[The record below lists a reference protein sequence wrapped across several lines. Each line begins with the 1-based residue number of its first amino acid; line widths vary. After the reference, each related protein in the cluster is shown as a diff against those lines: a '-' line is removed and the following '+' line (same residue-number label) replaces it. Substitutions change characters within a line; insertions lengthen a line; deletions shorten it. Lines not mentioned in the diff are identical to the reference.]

1 MSDRELEMQEDDNL
15 VNEEEVTLEA
25 ADSELEEARSRK
37 VKESDIDDDDTGSDP
52 QGASFGDPSDSGD
65 VTTKKTDEKPKGKG
79 DPMPKTKIGMINAMV
94 DAMKGHKK
102 DEIAASYEKMMAAL
116 DLNEDDDEE
125 EAEESK
131 KNVKEVKKN
140 VKEVKKVT
148 KEDIDVS
155 DDVRALFGEEDLS
168 EEFKESATTIFEAAV
183 VSKINEVLDSVS
195 VDMDAELEAEKHDA
209 VQPLNTRLDD
219 YLEYVVEEWTKENQ
233 IAIESGIRAEIVE
246 NFMEGLRGL
255 FTENYVDIPEEK
267 VDLVDE
273 LAAKVQELEAS
284 VNEEMEK
291 NIDISKQLQEI
302 KKEQIIENISDGLSE
317 NQSDKLKSLADG
329 VDFEDEEDYTKKL
342 ETIKE
347 NYFPSEEVVSEIA
360 DDDEPLEI
368 EDDDKNVNG
377 SMANYMNA
385 ISRSIKK

>member
-1 MSDRELEMQEDDNL
+1 MSDKELEMQEDDNL
-15 VNEEEVTLEA
+15 VTEEEVTLETA
-25 ADSELEEARSRK
+25 SAEEVIAEAEEVQPEDDSEELAE
-37 VKESDIDDDDTGSDP
+37 
-52 QGASFGDPSDSGD
+52 
-65 VTTKKTDEKPKGKG
+65 EKPA
-79 DPMPKTKIGMINAMV
+79 MPKTKIGMINAMV
-94 DAMKGHKK
+94 EYMKGHKK
-102 DEIAASYEKMMAAL
+102 DDIAASYGKLMSAFEP
-116 DLNEDDDEE
+116 DDEDEDEEDDEE
-125 EAEESK
+125 EAKESK
-131 KNVKEVKKN
+131 KKS

-155 DDVRALFGEEDLS
+155 DDVKALFGEEDLS

-183 VSKINEVLDSVS
+183 VSKINEVLDTVS
-195 VDMDAELEAEKHDA
+195 VDMDAELEAEKEDSI
-209 VQPLNTRLDD
+209 QTLSTRLDD
-219 YLEYVVEEWTKENQ
+219 YLEYVVEEWVKENE

-273 LAAKVQELEAS
+273 LAAKVQELETS

-291 NIDISKQLQEI
+291 NIDISKQLQEM
-302 KKEQIIENISDGLSE
+302 KKEQIIESISDGLSE

-329 VDFEDEEDYTKKL
+329 VEFESEEDYTKKL
-342 ETIKE
+342 ETVKE

-360 DDDEPLEI
+360 DDEPLEI

>member
-1 MSDRELEMQEDDNL
+1 MSDQELNMQEDDNL
-15 VNEEEVTLEA
+15 VNEEEVTLDSASTEEIVAEA
-25 ADSELEEARSRK
+25 EEIQPEAEDDSEELVE
-37 VKESDIDDDDTGSDP
+37 
-52 QGASFGDPSDSGD
+52 
-65 VTTKKTDEKPKGKG
+65 EKPA
-79 DPMPKTKIGMINAMV
+79 MPKTKIGMINAMV
-94 DAMKGHKK
+94 EYMKGHKK
-102 DEIAASYEKMMAAL
+102 DDIAASYSKLMSAFEP
-116 DLNEDDDEE
+116 DDEDEDEEDDEE
-125 EAEESK
+125 EAKESK
-131 KNVKEVKKN
+131 KKS

-155 DDVRALFGEEDLS
+155 DDVKALFGEEDLS

-183 VSKINEVLDSVS
+183 VSKINEVLDTVS
-195 VDMDAELEAEKHDA
+195 VDMDAELEAEKEDSI
-209 VQPLNTRLDD
+209 QTLSTRLDD
-219 YLEYVVEEWTKENQ
+219 YLEYVVEEWVKENEV
-233 IAIESGIRAEIVE
+233 AINSGIRAEIVE

-273 LAAKVQELEAS
+273 LAAKVQELETS

-347 NYFPSEEVVSEIA
+347 NYLPSEEVVSEIA

>member
-1 MSDRELEMQEDDNL
+1 MSAFEPDDEDD
-15 VNEEEVTLEA
+15 
-25 ADSELEEARSRK
+25 
-37 VKESDIDDDDTGSDP
+37 
-52 QGASFGDPSDSGD
+52 
-65 VTTKKTDEKPKGKG
+65 DE
-79 DPMPKTKIGMINAMV
+79 
-94 DAMKGHKK
+94 
-102 DEIAASYEKMMAAL
+102 
-116 DLNEDDDEE
+116 EDDDEE
-125 EAEESK
+125 EAKESK
-131 KNVKEVKKN
+131 KKS

-155 DDVRALFGEEDLS
+155 DDVKALFGEEDLS

-183 VSKINEVLDSVS
+183 VSKINEVLDTVS
-195 VDMDAELEAEKHDA
+195 VDMDAELEAEKEDSI
-209 VQPLNTRLDD
+209 QTLSTRLDD
-219 YLEYVVEEWTKENQ
+219 YLEYVVEEWVKENEV
-233 IAIESGIRAEIVE
+233 AINSGIRAEIVE

-273 LAAKVQELEAS
+273 LAAKVQELETS

-302 KKEQIIENISDGLSE
+302 KKEQIIESISDGLSE

-329 VDFEDEEDYTKKL
+329 VEFESEEDYTKKL
-342 ETIKE
+342 ETVKE

-360 DDDEPLEI
+360 DDEPLEI

>member
-15 VNEEEVTLEA
+15 VNEEEVTLETA
-25 ADSELEEARSRK
+25 SAEEVIAEAEEVQPEDDSEELVE
-37 VKESDIDDDDTGSDP
+37 
-52 QGASFGDPSDSGD
+52 
-65 VTTKKTDEKPKGKG
+65 EKPA
-79 DPMPKTKIGMINAMV
+79 MPKTKIGMINAMV
-94 DAMKGHKK
+94 EYMKGHKK
-102 DEIAASYEKMMAAL
+102 DDIAASYSKLMSAFEP
-116 DLNEDDDEE
+116 DDEDEDEEDDEE
-125 EAEESK
+125 EAKESK
-131 KNVKEVKKN
+131 KKS

-155 DDVRALFGEEDLS
+155 DDVKALFGEEDLS

-183 VSKINEVLDSVS
+183 VSKINEVLDTVS
-195 VDMDAELEAEKHDA
+195 VDMDAELEAEKEDSI
-209 VQPLNTRLDD
+209 QTLSTRLDD
-219 YLEYVVEEWTKENQ
+219 YLEYVVEEWVKENE

-302 KKEQIIENISDGLSE
+302 KKEQIIESVSDGLSE

>member
-1 MSDRELEMQEDDNL
+1 MSDQELNIQEDDNL
-15 VNEEEVTLEA
+15 VDEEEVTLESA
-25 ADSELEEARSRK
+25 STDEVISETEEIQPEDDSEELVE
-37 VKESDIDDDDTGSDP
+37 D
-52 QGASFGDPSDSGD
+52 
-65 VTTKKTDEKPKGKG
+65 KPA
-79 DPMPKTKIGMINAMV
+79 MPKTKIGMINAMV
-94 DAMKGHKK
+94 EYMKGHKK
-102 DEIAASYEKMMAAL
+102 DDIAASYTKLMSAFEP
-116 DLNEDDDEE
+116 DEDDDEDDDNEE
-125 EAEESK
+125 EAKESK
-131 KNVKEVKKN
+131 KTKN

-155 DDVRALFGEEDLS
+155 DDVKALFGEEDLS

-183 VSKINEVLDSVS
+183 VSKINEVLDTVS
-195 VDMDAELEAEKHDA
+195 VDMDAELEADKEESI
-209 VQPLNTRLDD
+209 QTLSTRLDD
-219 YLEYVVEEWTKENQ
+219 YLEYVVEEWTKENEV
-233 IAIESGIRAEIVE
+233 AIDSGIRAEIVE

-273 LAAKVQELEAS
+273 LAAKVQELETS

-291 NIDISKQLQEI
+291 NIDISKQLQEM
-302 KKEQIIENISDGLSE
+302 KKEQIIESISDGLSE

-329 VDFEDEEDYTKKL
+329 VEFEDEEDYTKKL
-342 ETIKE
+342 ETVKE

-368 EDDDKNVNG
+368 EDDDKMVNG

>member
-1 MSDRELEMQEDDNL
+1 MSDKELKMQEDDNL
-15 VNEEEVTLEA
+15 VNEEEVTLETA
-25 ADSELEEARSRK
+25 SAEEVIAEAEEVQPEDDSEELAE
-37 VKESDIDDDDTGSDP
+37 
-52 QGASFGDPSDSGD
+52 
-65 VTTKKTDEKPKGKG
+65 EKPA
-79 DPMPKTKIGMINAMV
+79 MPKTKIGMINAMV
-94 DAMKGHKK
+94 EYMKGHKK
-102 DEIAASYEKMMAAL
+102 DDIAASYSKLMSAFEP
-116 DLNEDDDEE
+116 DDEDDDEEDDDEE
-125 EAEESK
+125 EAKESK
-131 KNVKEVKKN
+131 KKS

-155 DDVRALFGEEDLS
+155 DDVKALFGEEDLS

-183 VSKINEVLDSVS
+183 VSKINEVLDTVS
-195 VDMDAELEAEKHDA
+195 VDMDAELEAEKEDSI
-209 VQPLNTRLDD
+209 QTLSTRLDD
-219 YLEYVVEEWTKENQ
+219 YLEYVVEEWVKENEV
-233 IAIESGIRAEIVE
+233 AINSGIRAEIVE

-273 LAAKVQELEAS
+273 LAAKVQELETS

-302 KKEQIIENISDGLSE
+302 KKEQIIESISDGLSE

-329 VDFEDEEDYTKKL
+329 VEFESEEDYTKKL
-342 ETIKE
+342 ETVKE

-360 DDDEPLEI
+360 DNDEPLEI

>member
-1 MSDRELEMQEDDNL
+1 MSDKELEMQEDDNL
-15 VNEEEVTLEA
+15 VTEEEVTLETA
-25 ADSELEEARSRK
+25 SAEEVIAEAEEVQPEDDSEELAE
-37 VKESDIDDDDTGSDP
+37 
-52 QGASFGDPSDSGD
+52 
-65 VTTKKTDEKPKGKG
+65 EKPA
-79 DPMPKTKIGMINAMV
+79 MPKTKIGMINAMV
-94 DAMKGHKK
+94 EYMKGHKK
-102 DEIAASYEKMMAAL
+102 DDIAASYGKLMSAFEP
-116 DLNEDDDEE
+116 DDEDEDEEDDEE
-125 EAEESK
+125 EAKESK
-131 KNVKEVKKN
+131 KKS

-155 DDVRALFGEEDLS
+155 DDVKALFGEEDLS

-195 VDMDAELEAEKHDA
+195 VDMDAELEAEKEDSI
-209 VQPLNTRLDD
+209 QTLSTRLDD
-219 YLEYVVEEWTKENQ
+219 YLEYVVEEWVKENE

-273 LAAKVQELEAS
+273 LAAKVQELETS

-291 NIDISKQLQEI
+291 NIDISKQLQEM
-302 KKEQIIENISDGLSE
+302 KKEQIIESISDGLSE

-329 VDFEDEEDYTKKL
+329 VEFESEEDYTKKL
-342 ETIKE
+342 ETVKE

-360 DDDEPLEI
+360 DDEPLEI

>member
-1 MSDRELEMQEDDNL
+1 
-15 VNEEEVTLEA
+15 
-25 ADSELEEARSRK
+25 
-37 VKESDIDDDDTGSDP
+37 
-52 QGASFGDPSDSGD
+52 
-65 VTTKKTDEKPKGKG
+65 
-79 DPMPKTKIGMINAMV
+79 MPKSKIGMIYAMV
-94 DAMKGHKK
+94 EYMKGHKK
-102 DEIAASYEKMMAAL
+102 DDIAASYSKLMSAFEP
-116 DLNEDDDEE
+116 DDEDEDEEADEE
-125 EAEESK
+125 EAKESK
-131 KNVKEVKKN
+131 KKS

-155 DDVRALFGEEDLS
+155 DDVKALFGEEDLS

-195 VDMDAELEAEKHDA
+195 VDMDAELEAEKEDSI
-209 VQPLNTRLDD
+209 QTLSTRLDD
-219 YLEYVVEEWTKENQ
+219 YLEYVVEEWVKENE

-273 LAAKVQELEAS
+273 LAAKVQELETS

-302 KKEQIIENISDGLSE
+302 KKEQIIESISDGLSE

-329 VDFEDEEDYTKKL
+329 VEFESEEDYTKKL
-342 ETIKE
+342 ETVKE

-360 DDDEPLEI
+360 DDEPLEI

>member
-1 MSDRELEMQEDDNL
+1 MSDQELNMQEDDNL
-15 VNEEEVTLEA
+15 VNEEEVTLDSASVEETEEVIDEA
-25 ADSELEEARSRK
+25 KKS
-37 VKESDIDDDDTGSDP
+37 VKEFKADHDDSDVPDP
-52 QGASFGDPSDSGD
+52 VGN
-65 VTTKKTDEKPKGKG
+65 KTDEKPKGGG

-102 DEIAASYEKMMAAL
+102 DEIAASYKKMMAAL
-116 DLNEDDDEE
+116 DMDDDSEDDEE
-125 EAEESK
+125 EAPVESK
-131 KNVKEVKKN
+131 KS

-155 DDVRALFGEEDLS
+155 DDVKALFGEEDLS

-183 VSKINEVLDSVS
+183 VSKINEVLDNVS
-195 VDMDAELEAEKHDA
+195 VDMDAELEAEKEDA
-209 VQPLNTRLDD
+209 VQALSTRLDD

-246 NFMEGLRGL
+246 NFMEGLRNL
-255 FTENYVDIPEEK
+255 FSENYVDIPEEK

-273 LAAKVQELEAS
+273 LAAKVQELETS

-291 NIDISKQLQEI
+291 NIEISKQLQER
-302 KKEQIIENISDGLSE
+302 KKEQIIESISDGLSE
-317 NQSDKLKSLADG
+317 NQSDKLKSLAEG

-342 ETIKE
+342 ETVKE

-360 DDDEPLEI
+360 DNDEPLEL
-368 EDDDKNVNG
+368 EDDDKMVNG

-385 ISRSIKK
+385 ISRSKKSNLL

>member
-1 MSDRELEMQEDDNL
+1 MSDKELEMQEDDNL
-15 VNEEEVTLEA
+15 VNEEEVTLETA
-25 ADSELEEARSRK
+25 SAEEVIAEAEEVQPEDDSEELAE
-37 VKESDIDDDDTGSDP
+37 
-52 QGASFGDPSDSGD
+52 
-65 VTTKKTDEKPKGKG
+65 EKPA
-79 DPMPKTKIGMINAMV
+79 MPKTKIGMINAMV
-94 DAMKGHKK
+94 EYMKGHKK
-102 DEIAASYEKMMAAL
+102 DDIAASYSKLMSAFEP
-116 DLNEDDDEE
+116 DDEDEDEEDDEE
-125 EAEESK
+125 EAKESK
-131 KNVKEVKKN
+131 KKS

-155 DDVRALFGEEDLS
+155 DDVKALFGEEDLS

-183 VSKINEVLDSVS
+183 VSKINEVLDTVS
-195 VDMDAELEAEKHDA
+195 VDMDAELEAEKEDSI
-209 VQPLNTRLDD
+209 QTLSTRLDD
-219 YLEYVVEEWTKENQ
+219 YLEYVVEEWVKENEV
-233 IAIESGIRAEIVE
+233 AINSGIRAEIVE

-273 LAAKVQELEAS
+273 LAAKVQELETS

-302 KKEQIIENISDGLSE
+302 KKEQIIESISDGLSE

-329 VDFEDEEDYTKKL
+329 VEFESEEDYTKKL
-342 ETIKE
+342 ETVKE

-360 DDDEPLEI
+360 DDEPLEI

>member
-1 MSDRELEMQEDDNL
+1 MSDKELEMQEDDNL
-15 VNEEEVTLEA
+15 VNEEEVTLETA
-25 ADSELEEARSRK
+25 SAEEVIAEAEEVQPEDDSEELAE
-37 VKESDIDDDDTGSDP
+37 
-52 QGASFGDPSDSGD
+52 
-65 VTTKKTDEKPKGKG
+65 EKPA
-79 DPMPKTKIGMINAMV
+79 MPKTKIGMINAMV
-94 DAMKGHKK
+94 EYMKGHKK
-102 DEIAASYEKMMAAL
+102 DDIAASYGKLMSAFEP
-116 DLNEDDDEE
+116 DDEDEDEEDDEE
-125 EAEESK
+125 EAKESK
-131 KNVKEVKKN
+131 KKS

-155 DDVRALFGEEDLS
+155 DDVKALFGEEDLS

-183 VSKINEVLDSVS
+183 VSKINEVLDTVS
-195 VDMDAELEAEKHDA
+195 VDMDAELEAEKEDSI
-209 VQPLNTRLDD
+209 QTLSTRLDD
-219 YLEYVVEEWTKENQ
+219 YLEYVVEEWVKENE

-273 LAAKVQELEAS
+273 LAAKVQELETS

-291 NIDISKQLQEI
+291 NIDISKQLQEM
-302 KKEQIIENISDGLSE
+302 KKEQIIESISDGLSE

-329 VDFEDEEDYTKKL
+329 VEFESEEDYTKKL
-342 ETIKE
+342 ETVKE

-360 DDDEPLEI
+360 DDEPLEI

>member
-1 MSDRELEMQEDDNL
+1 MSDKELEMQEDDNL
-15 VNEEEVTLEA
+15 VNEEEVTLETA
-25 ADSELEEARSRK
+25 SAEEVIAEAEEVQPEDDSEELAE
-37 VKESDIDDDDTGSDP
+37 
-52 QGASFGDPSDSGD
+52 
-65 VTTKKTDEKPKGKG
+65 EKPA
-79 DPMPKTKIGMINAMV
+79 MPKTKIGMINAMV
-94 DAMKGHKK
+94 EYMKGHKK
-102 DEIAASYEKMMAAL
+102 DDIAASYSKLMSAFEP
-116 DLNEDDDEE
+116 DDEDEDEEDDEE
-125 EAEESK
+125 EAKESK
-131 KNVKEVKKN
+131 KKS

-155 DDVRALFGEEDLS
+155 DDVKALFGEEDLS

-183 VSKINEVLDSVS
+183 VSKINEVLDTVS
-195 VDMDAELEAEKHDA
+195 VDMDAELEAEKEDSI
-209 VQPLNTRLDD
+209 QTLSTRLDD
-219 YLEYVVEEWTKENQ
+219 YLEYVVEEWVKENE

-273 LAAKVQELEAS
+273 LAAKVQELETS

-291 NIDISKQLQEI
+291 NIDISKQLQEM
-302 KKEQIIENISDGLSE
+302 KKEQIIESISDGLSE

-329 VDFEDEEDYTKKL
+329 VEFESEEDYTKKL
-342 ETIKE
+342 ETVKE

-360 DDDEPLEI
+360 DDEPLEI

>member
-1 MSDRELEMQEDDNL
+1 MSDKELEMQEDDNL
-15 VNEEEVTLEA
+15 VTEEEVTLETA
-25 ADSELEEARSRK
+25 SAEEVIAEAEEVQPEDDSEELVE
-37 VKESDIDDDDTGSDP
+37 
-52 QGASFGDPSDSGD
+52 
-65 VTTKKTDEKPKGKG
+65 EKPA
-79 DPMPKTKIGMINAMV
+79 MPKTKIGMINAMV
-94 DAMKGHKK
+94 EYMKGHKK
-102 DEIAASYEKMMAAL
+102 DDIAASYGKLMSAFEP
-116 DLNEDDDEE
+116 DDEDEDEEDDEE
-125 EAEESK
+125 EAKESK
-131 KNVKEVKKN
+131 KKS

-155 DDVRALFGEEDLS
+155 DDVKALFGEEDLS

-183 VSKINEVLDSVS
+183 VSKINEVLDTVS
-195 VDMDAELEAEKHDA
+195 VDMDAELEAEKEDSI
-209 VQPLNTRLDD
+209 QTLSTRLDD
-219 YLEYVVEEWTKENQ
+219 YLEYVVEEWVKENE

-273 LAAKVQELEAS
+273 LAAKVQELETS

-291 NIDISKQLQEI
+291 NIDISKQLQEM
-302 KKEQIIENISDGLSE
+302 KKEQIIESISDGLSE

-329 VDFEDEEDYTKKL
+329 VEFESEEDYTKKL
-342 ETIKE
+342 ETVKE

-360 DDDEPLEI
+360 DDEPLEI

>member
-15 VNEEEVTLEA
+15 VTEEEVTLETA
-25 ADSELEEARSRK
+25 SAEEVIAEAEEVQPEDDSEELAE
-37 VKESDIDDDDTGSDP
+37 
-52 QGASFGDPSDSGD
+52 
-65 VTTKKTDEKPKGKG
+65 EKPA
-79 DPMPKTKIGMINAMV
+79 MPKTKIGMINAMV
-94 DAMKGHKK
+94 EYMKGHKK
-102 DEIAASYEKMMAAL
+102 DDIAASYEKLMSAFEP
-116 DLNEDDDEE
+116 DDEDDDEE
-125 EAEESK
+125 DDEEEAVESK
-131 KNVKEVKKN
+131 KKS

-155 DDVRALFGEEDLS
+155 DDVKALFGEEDLS

-195 VDMDAELEAEKHDA
+195 VDMDAELEAEKEDA
-209 VQPLNTRLDD
+209 VQALSTRLDD
-219 YLEYVVEEWTKENQ
+219 YLEYVVEEWVKENE

-291 NIDISKQLQEI
+291 NIDISKQLQEM
-302 KKEQIIENISDGLSE
+302 KKEQIIESVSDSLSE

>member
-1 MSDRELEMQEDDNL
+1 MSDQELNTQEDDNL
-15 VNEEEVTLEA
+15 VNEEEVTLETA
-25 ADSELEEARSRK
+25 SAEEVIAEAEEVQPEDDSEELAE
-37 VKESDIDDDDTGSDP
+37 
-52 QGASFGDPSDSGD
+52 
-65 VTTKKTDEKPKGKG
+65 EKPA
-79 DPMPKTKIGMINAMV
+79 MPKTKIGMINAMV
-94 DAMKGHKK
+94 EYMKGHKK
-102 DEIAASYEKMMAAL
+102 DDIAASYTKLMSAFEP
-116 DLNEDDDEE
+116 DDEDDDDEDDDEE
-125 EAEESK
+125 EAKESK
-131 KNVKEVKKN
+131 KKS

-155 DDVRALFGEEDLS
+155 DDVKALFGEEDLS

-195 VDMDAELEAEKHDA
+195 VDMDAELEAEKEDSI
-209 VQPLNTRLDD
+209 QTLSTRLDD
-219 YLEYVVEEWTKENQ
+219 YLEYVVEEWVKENEV
-233 IAIESGIRAEIVE
+233 AINSGIRAEIVE

-273 LAAKVQELEAS
+273 LAAKVQELETS

-302 KKEQIIENISDGLSE
+302 KKEQIIESISDGLSE

-329 VDFEDEEDYTKKL
+329 VEFESEEDYTKKL
-342 ETIKE
+342 ETVKE

-360 DDDEPLEI
+360 DDEPLEI

>member
-1 MSDRELEMQEDDNL
+1 MSDQELEMQEDDSL
-15 VNEEEVTLEA
+15 VDEEEVTEA
-25 ADSELEEARSRK
+25 RK

-52 QGASFGDPSDSGD
+52 QGASFGDPSDAGD

-102 DEIAASYEKMMAAL
+102 DELAAAYKKMMSAMKKY
-116 DLNEDDDEE
+116 DSEDDVGYGE
-125 EAEESK
+125 EAEKSK
-131 KNVKEVKKN
+131 KT

-183 VSKINEVLDSVS
+183 VSKINEVLDTVS
-195 VDMDAELEAEKHDA
+195 VDMDAELEVELDESI
-209 VQPLNTRLDD
+209 QTLSTRLDD
-219 YLEYVVEEWTKENQ
+219 YLEYVVEEWVKENE

-291 NIDISKQLQEI
+291 NIDISKQLQEM
-302 KKEQIIENISDGLSE
+302 KKEQIIESVSDDLSE

-329 VDFEDEEDYTKKL
+329 VDFEDEED
-342 ETIKE
+342 
-347 NYFPSEEVVSEIA
+347 
-360 DDDEPLEI
+360 
-368 EDDDKNVNG
+368 
-377 SMANYMNA
+377 
-385 ISRSIKK
+385 